1 MVVPYAQNH
10 DLVCSLV
17 PFFHVFASVIGILA
31 CVEAGDTLVIAAPHY
46 DPLSAYKAIKG
57 EK

>member
-1 MVVPYAQNH
+1 M
-10 DLVCSLV
+10 VCSLV

-31 CVEAGDTLVIAAPHY
+31 CAEAGDTLLIAAPHY
-46 DPLSAYKAIKG
+46 NPEDAYNAIKA